1 MSRKQWTYAKI
12 MIELY
17 LFGERQE
24 KHLMR
29 ELSVSNVFS
38 LKDYYTKIARTANI
52 YIIATRIMFILNY
65 IFKYLVQFVGP
76 RDIPQFL

>member
-24 KHLMR
+24 QHLMR
-29 ELSVSNVFS
+29 ELSVSNVF
-38 LKDYYTKIARTANI
+38 LLRDYFTKGTCISNAPITETQSCFSNVRKFDKKNI
-52 YIIATRIMFILNY
+52 ENIN
-65 IFKYLVQFVGP
+65 Q
-76 RDIPQFL
+76 